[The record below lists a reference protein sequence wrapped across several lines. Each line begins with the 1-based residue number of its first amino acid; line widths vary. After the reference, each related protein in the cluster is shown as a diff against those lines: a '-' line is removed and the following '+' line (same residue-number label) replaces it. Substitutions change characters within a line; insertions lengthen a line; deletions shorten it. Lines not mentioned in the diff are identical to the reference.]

1 MKFFKLWWQNHDV
14 SNNFLSG
21 IHYLII
27 SLAIIIGGVWS
38 IYTFNVLEMAS
49 NAKLQAQNAEIQLT
63 KAQEELK
70 QIKEQIKGTDSS
82 SITISAV
89 PLRTQLGMIISITIK
104 NNGKRPLS
112 FDTSEGTV
120 SIYKVNAT
128 DDKIEQ
134 TQKLSPSLYSSI
146 RNPNDQNSSKNR
158 TLARMHVLIGAE
170 KTLSYIVGL
179 KKPGLYY
186 ITFKSSPD
194 SNFDGEDLKNGK
206 PVEWFASSYFEIS
219 PKQYSTTNND

>member
-27 SLAIIIGGVWS
+27 SLAIIIGGGWS

-49 NAKLQAQNAEIQLT
+49 NAKLQAKNAEIQLT
-63 KAQEELK
+63 KAQQELK

-82 SITISAV
+82 SIIINTV
-89 PLRTQLGMIISITIK
+89 PLQTQLGIIINVTIK

-112 FDTSEGTV
+112 FDTSEGAV
-120 SIYKVNAT
+120 SVYKINAK
-128 DDKIEQ
+128 DDSIEQ
-134 TQKLSPSLYSSI
+134 TKKLSPSLYSYV
-146 RNPNDQNSSKNR
+146 RNPSDTPPTKNK
-158 TLARMHVLIGAE
+158 TLRRMHVLIGAE

-179 KKPGLYY
+179 ESPGVYY
-186 ITFKSSPD
+186 VTFKSSPD
-194 SNFDGEDLKNGK
+194 SNFDGDDLKNGK
-206 PVEWFASSYFEIS
+206 PVEWFASSYVEVL
-219 PKQYSTTNND
+219 PRK